1 VLAVAGSGVAWGA
14 WLFGSEASGTP
25 DWLWLIGGAFTEVNL
40 VLLFFNLLPIPP
52 LDGSSVFPLF
62 LSNRG
67 LLTYYRLRQYGFAM
81 LIALLWGVPAVFG
94 IDLIGVYFR
103 HTVDPLFNLLMP
115 LARR

>member
-1 VLAVAGSGVAWGA
+1 LFGAGTSETLA
-14 WLFGSEASGTP
+14 WLG
-25 DWLWLIGGAFTEVNL
+25 LIGGAFTEVNL
-40 VLLFFNLLPIPP
+40 VLMFFNLLPIPP

-67 LLTYYRLRQYGFAM
+67 LHTYYRLQQYGFPI

-103 HTVDPLFNLLMP
+103 NTVDPLFNLLVP
-115 LARR
+115 R